1 MNTLRRYSIMPALL
15 AALFQSGLGLI
26 GNAVLAKGKDVIE
39 QKLGIDLS
47 ESVKTE
53 AGLLE
58 LKRLEFSHQEFLI
71 TAAQKAAET
80 EMEAEKT
87 AQNAVTARWTA
98 DASGDSYFAKNVRPG
113 VLTFLTVAIV
123 LLAALPLDISDAWI
137 SLLKDSYM
145 LVLAAYFVGRSVEK
159 VKSTGTTN
167 P

>member
-1 MNTLRRYSIMPALL
+1 MPALL